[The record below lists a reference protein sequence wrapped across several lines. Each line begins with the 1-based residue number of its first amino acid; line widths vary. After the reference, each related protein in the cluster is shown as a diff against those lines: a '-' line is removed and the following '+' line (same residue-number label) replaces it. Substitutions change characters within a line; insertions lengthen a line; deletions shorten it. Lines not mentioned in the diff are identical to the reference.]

1 MQIKRITALLLT
13 AILAVSL
20 AACGNSQTAD
30 KPSDST
36 NQQTEVSENT
46 ENHTTEMQTD
56 DQTIQETAND
66 DGQKSTL
73 ILYFSADNTKNV
85 EAVSSA
91 TPMADGTA
99 SVEWIANIIQTQVG
113 GDLIPIIPS
122 VDYPLGY
129 DELADYAKQ
138 ERDDGGRPAFEDLG
152 VDPTSYDIVFIVL
165 ATKLHMATE
174 EPKQDGSVYHTLRR
188 HVEASLEHL
197 QTDYIDLYYLHR
209 VNPEIAV
216 EDVAEGMG
224 RLIEEGLIRGWGMS
238 MVNVAYLERVQD
250 ITPLTA
256 VQNIYSMMD
265 RAYEKGVIPYCME
278 HNIGFVP
285 FSPIASGYLSG
296 KVDPNQ
302 EFKGDDV
309 RQWVPQLKKENMIA
323 NRPIWEVLSD
333 MADKKNA
340 TNAQISLAWMLHK
353 YPHVVPIPGSKNQE
367 RILENL
373 GAWNVALTDDE
384 FRALEDA
391 LNSMA
396 IHGQRRELHAPTEF
410 IDE

>member
-1 MQIKRITALLLT
+1 MKSRKLKDLI
-13 AILAVSL
+13 
-20 AACGNSQTAD
+20 
-30 KPSDST
+30 
-36 NQQTEVSENT
+36 VSEIGMGCMGFSHGYGEIPT
-46 ENHTTEMQTD
+46 EEYAIAAIRKAYDYGCTFFD
-56 DQTIQETAND
+56 TA
-66 DGQKSTL
+66 
-73 ILYFSADNTKNV
+73 
-85 EAVSSA
+85 EAYG
-91 TPMADGTA
+91 PYLRPENRGHN
-99 SVEWIANIIQTQVG
+99 ERIIGKAV
-113 GDLIPIIPS
+113 
-122 VDYPLGY
+122 
-129 DELADYAKQ
+129 
-138 ERDDGGRPAFEDLG
+138 RDFRKD
-152 VDPTSYDIVFIVL
+152 IVL

-188 HVEASLEHL
+188 HVEASLERL
-197 QTDYIDLYYLHR
+197 QTNYIDLYYLHR

-250 ITPLTA
+250 ITPLSA

-296 KVDPNQ
+296 KVNPNQ

-323 NRPIWEVLSD
+323 NRPLLEVLSD

-373 GAWNVALTDDE
+373 GAWNVVLTDDE
-384 FRALEDA
+384 FRSLEDA

-396 IHGQRRELHAPTEF
+396 IHGQRRDLHAPTEF